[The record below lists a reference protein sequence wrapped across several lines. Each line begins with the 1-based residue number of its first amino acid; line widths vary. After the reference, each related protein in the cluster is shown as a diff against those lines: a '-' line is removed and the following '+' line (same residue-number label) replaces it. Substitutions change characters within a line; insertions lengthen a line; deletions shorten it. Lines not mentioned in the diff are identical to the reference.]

1 MAVLIIPE
9 RIKEEMQK
17 TAVEIKRSRQGRPFP
32 GAVQYSLNARK
43 RRQKNRTTVE
53 TRALNTCS
61 ADKRGKRA
69 GRYGVATKANII
81 PAER

>member
-17 TAVEIKRSRQGRPFP
+17 TAVAIKRSRQGRPFRGGP
-32 GAVQYSLNARK
+32 VQFK
-43 RRQKNRTTVE
+43 CQKKKAE
-53 TRALNTCS
+53 KQDYGGSRALNTCG